1 MKQLTN
7 NLFKLT
13 ASVSAWTE
21 YKSRLL
27 QNAMLK
33 IKSAPNVFCYLP
45 RFDPDPV
52 SLSFHLY
59 PKNLETTVICT
70 IECSHHFFFWKG
82 KYFNLMRCSFSLLRC
97 WFWKCVP
104 PSYIVQIIWNLLL
117 CHLPAAIS
125 SIQSFNRSASIV
137 CNWWRLFFFIVSFN
151 FFTLMLTMADLFLP
165 TIMNSDSC
173 GNNV

>member
-13 ASVSAWTE
+13 ASVSAWRE

-33 IKSAPNVFCYLP
+33 INSAPNVFCNLP

-59 PKNLETTVICT
+59 PKNLETTAICT
-70 IECSHHFFFWKG
+70 IECSHHFFFEKG
-82 KYFNLMRCSFSLLRC
+82 N
-97 WFWKCVP
+97 
-104 PSYIVQIIWNLLL
+104 I
-117 CHLPAAIS
+117 
-125 SIQSFNRSASIV
+125 
-137 CNWWRLFFFIVSFN
+137 
-151 FFTLMLTMADLFLP
+151 LT
-165 TIMNSDSC
+165 
-173 GNNV
+173 